1 MLMFAVTLTLT
12 NLKQK
17 SIKMIDKHIDEYVQF
32 FKPYTNEIESFWES
46 TAKNSAKLILN
57 LFK

>member
-1 MLMFAVTLTLT
+1 MLMFALTLTLT
-12 NLKQK
+12 NFKQN
-17 SIKMIDKHIDEYVQF
+17 SIKTIDKHVQL
-32 FKPYTNEIESFWES
+32 FKPYTNEIESFLES

>member
-1 MLMFAVTLTLT
+1 MLMFALTLTLT
-12 NLKQK
+12 NFKQNRT
-17 SIKMIDKHIDEYVQF
+17 IDKHVQF